1 MRALH
6 HSRSARMLCGVATL
20 ASLAACST
28 MRSIGIGGGTS
39 PNQQAS
45 EVSAS
50 VRSDADIMGVL
61 HMSNVQEISAGNLAQ
76 QRAQDVE
83 VRNFGALMV
92 RDHSNLDQQGSNM
105 AQQLGVT
112 PTTPSVA
119 NSVLSS
125 SAQAEMDMLN
135 RASNGSD
142 FDRAYVQSQV
152 TDHQRTL
159 AIVDASISG
168 AQRAEL
174 RTMLRDRVRPAVAS
188 HLLMAQNLQGRIG
201 RP

>member
-20 ASLAACST
+20 AGLAACST

-45 EVSAS
+45 DVSAS

-105 AQQLGVT
+105 AQQWGVT

-188 HLLMAQNLQGRIG
+188 HLSMAQNLQGRIG